1 MVLLYQGRLYI
12 SGRLIRLLNRRIRS
26 ILLFVNI
33 KRYRSLHYLLII
45 FLMLAPFR
53 SVMAISSPHCDMD
66 AMSASDEMNVEMR
79 VMSSGEAMLHQHT
92 VADTTAVHHKC
103 CCCDGG
109 NCAGNCD
116 MGMSVSLV
124 VHESLYA
131 PVIVAVTESL
141 IISSAILIRALTP
154 LTRPPATF
162 S

>member
-1 MVLLYQGRLYI
+1 
-12 SGRLIRLLNRRIRS
+12 LLNRWISS

-33 KRYRSLHYLLII
+33 KRYRFLHYLLII
-45 FLMLAPFR
+45 LLMLAPFR

-66 AMSASDEMNVEMR
+66 DAMSASHEVMN
-79 VMSSGEAMLHQHT
+79 MSSGEAMLHQHA

-103 CCCDGG
+103 CCCDTG

-124 VHESLYA
+124 VQESLYA
-131 PVIVAVTESL
+131 PAIVAVTESV

-154 LTRPPATF
+154 LTRPPATY